1 MSLTEKAAYLKGLLD
16 GMHLEPQ
23 TPQDTVLLKVV
34 DLLNEM
40 AQEIQTCR
48 TTGDS
53 LKEYVEEVDYDLSE
67 VEEVLL
73 HGKVHDRHSVWQSP
87 AAATKFM

>member
-1 MSLTEKAAYLKGLLD
+1 MSLTERAAYLKGLLD

-34 DLLNEM
+34 DLLSEM

-53 LKEYVEEVDYDLSE
+53 LKEYVEEVDLSLIHISE
-67 VEEVLL
+67 PT
-73 HGKVHDRHSVWQSP
+73 RP
-87 AAATKFM
+87 